1 MNEYTVFALNS
12 DNEHFGDALFVGSE
26 HLGAAVDALIE
37 YWMAEQEKIND
48 EYGDGVHC
56 EVHEGSVRDGYD
68 WKALQWQPGD
78 PVIDPEAEA
87 QRKLLCK

>member
-37 YWMAEQEKIND
+37 YWMA
-48 EYGDGVHC
+48 
-56 EVHEGSVRDGYD
+56 GSLSRT
-68 WKALQWQPGD
+68 
-78 PVIDPEAEA
+78 
-87 QRKLLCK
+87 

>member
-37 YWMAEQEKIND
+37 YWMAEHI
-48 EYGDGVHC
+48 
-56 EVHEGSVRDGYD
+56 
-68 WKALQWQPGD
+68 QPGPGPLPPRRRMGTIAFAD
-78 PVIDPEAEA
+78 GSHGGSARDKASTN
-87 QRKLLCK
+87 